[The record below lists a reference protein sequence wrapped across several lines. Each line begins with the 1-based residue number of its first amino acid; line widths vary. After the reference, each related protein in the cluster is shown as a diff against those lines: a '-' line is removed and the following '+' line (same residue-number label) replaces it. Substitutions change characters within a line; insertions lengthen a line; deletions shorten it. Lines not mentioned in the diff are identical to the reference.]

1 MIKPVQVKDKLTN
14 DFLDDRNIMTLIGAV
29 RNGLQYAF
37 FKNLVK
43 TSPFTIQEWSNY
55 LHLSERTIQRYK
67 KEKKTFNPLHSQK
80 ILEIAL
86 LYLKGLDVFVDSQ
99 KFNTWLESQNIALGG
114 IKPKDLLDNTF
125 GINMIKDELSRI
137 EHGVLA

>member
-1 MIKPVQVKDKLTN
+1 MIKPAQVNDKLTN

-55 LHLSERTIQRYK
+55 LHLSERTMQRYK
-67 KEKKTFNPLHSQK
+67 KEKKTFNPLHSEK

-114 IKPKDLLDNTF
+114 IKPKELLDNTF
-125 GINMIKDELSRI
+125 GINMIKDELLRI

>member
-1 MIKPVQVKDKLTN
+1 MMNRSLTMIKTAQFKDKLT
-14 DFLDDRNIMTLIGAV
+14 
-29 RNGLQYAF
+29 
-37 FKNLVK
+37 
-43 TSPFTIQEWSNY
+43 
-55 LHLSERTIQRYK
+55 
-67 KEKKTFNPLHSQK
+67 
-80 ILEIAL
+80 LEIAL

>member
-1 MIKPVQVKDKLTN
+1 MGEEIKKYRIV
-14 DFLDDRNIMTLIGAV
+14 II
-29 RNGLQYAF
+29 
-37 FKNLVK
+37 
-43 TSPFTIQEWSNY
+43 I
-55 LHLSERTIQRYK
+55 YK
-67 KEKKTFNPLHSQK
+67 IKGKEII
-80 ILEIAL
+80 IL
-86 LYLKGLDVFVDSQ
+86 GLDVFVDSQ